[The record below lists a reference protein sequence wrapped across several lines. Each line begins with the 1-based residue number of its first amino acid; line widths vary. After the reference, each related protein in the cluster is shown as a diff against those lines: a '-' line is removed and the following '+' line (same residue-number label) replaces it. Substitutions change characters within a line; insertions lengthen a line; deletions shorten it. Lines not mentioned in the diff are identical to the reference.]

1 MNGRTLNRG
10 RAHLCVTRLPP
21 GAQKDTAML
30 TRRFAQALGV
40 IFLLVGIMGFI
51 PPLLMQPSTGMH
63 GDHPLTVTAFDG
75 YLLGLFH
82 VNALHSGVHVLFG
95 ILGLIMGGKW
105 DTARLY
111 ARIVAVSYGL
121 LTIMGLI
128 PALNTVFGLIP
139 IHGHDVWLH
148 AAIAIVAAYFGFA
161 APAETRMG
169 GSPPVVPSH

>member
-1 MNGRTLNRG
+1 
-10 RAHLCVTRLPP
+10 
-21 GAQKDTAML
+21 ML
-30 TRRFAQALGV
+30 TRRFAQAMGV

-51 PPLLMQPSTGMH
+51 PALLTDPSTHPH
-63 GDHPLTVTAFDG
+63 GDHNLTVHAFDG

-95 ILGLIMGGKW
+95 ILGLVMGTKW

-121 LTIMGLI
+121 LTIMGLV
-128 PALNTVFGLIP
+128 PALNTVFGFIP

-148 AAIAIVAAYFGFA
+148 ALIAIVAAYFGFG
-161 APAETRMG
+161 APAETRVD
-169 GSPPVVPSH
+169 STSPVVPSH